1 MKLRIS
7 VIILLVL
14 GISLGCL
21 APVSNAAD
29 LGGQVLTGAA
39 IGMLVHS
46 TAPQLNK
53 FINSVTLQKSPIGMA
68 TKVVP
73 ILSVGEKAY
82 VGAAQVAGPQAEVNS
97 TQAVWLYEDNF
108 SNNEFRIKVL
118 VPTNSIN
125 PLHMKKVQKVGLS
138 AVIDV
143 SLDGRWHGESVSKGI
158 GLGDILK
165 TGVVALAVSAAADP
179 INKAINSITQGI
191 PANTKVVPILTVGS
205 KAYIGG
211 VQISGP
217 VASIKQAKSV
227 FQYEGL
233 FSDGRFRIKA
243 FVPCN
248 SVNPTSIK
256 RLQGLGI
263 TALIDVSIADQRS
276 VQQRQVYWRKDTR
289 HYPSLQD
296 AWRGKRSYYDEHEDN
311 GWHKGWY
318 IGKGNQKKSEPDL
331 ILKPKI
337 DKDKK
342 DGVLIEIKKD
352 SDKDKKHAQD
362 EQKHAK
368 SHAEKNNAKHRK

>member
-7 VIILLVL
+7 VVILLVL
-14 GISLGCL
+14 GISLVS
-21 APVSNAAD
+21 AVPTSNAAS
-29 LGGQVLTGAA
+29 LGTQVLRGAA
-39 IGMLVHS
+39 IGLLVKQ

-53 FINSVTLQKSPIGMA
+53 FINGVTLQNAPIGMS

-82 VGAAQVAGPQAEVNS
+82 VGAAQVAGPKAEVES

-108 SNNEFRIKVL
+108 SNNEFRIKAL

-125 PLHMKKVQKVGLS
+125 PLHIKKVQKVGMS
-138 AVIDV
+138 AVIDI
-143 SLDGRWHGESVSKGI
+143 SLDGRWKGETRSRGI
-158 GLGDILK
+158 GLGDIIK
-165 TGVVALAVSAAADP
+165 TGVVAYAVSAAGDP
-179 INKAINSITQGI
+179 INKAINSITRGI

-211 VQISGP
+211 VQVSGP
-217 VASIKQAKSV
+217 VSSIQQAKAV

-233 FSDGRFRIKA
+233 FSDARFRIKA

-248 SVNPTSIK
+248 SVNPTKIK

-263 TALIDVSIADQRS
+263 TALIDTSIADQEKVRE
-276 VQQRQVYWRKDTR
+276 RRDFWRRDTR
-289 HYPSLQD
+289 HYPSIED
-296 AWRGKRSYYDEHEDN
+296 ALRGRKSYDDEERHDN

-331 ILKPKI
+331 LFKI
-337 DKDKK
+337 KT
-342 DGVLIEIKKD
+342 
-352 SDKDKKHAQD
+352 DKDKKHDKNQEKLFRELRKD
-362 EQKHAK
+362 SERSNKHG
-368 SHAEKNNAKHRK
+368 KHK